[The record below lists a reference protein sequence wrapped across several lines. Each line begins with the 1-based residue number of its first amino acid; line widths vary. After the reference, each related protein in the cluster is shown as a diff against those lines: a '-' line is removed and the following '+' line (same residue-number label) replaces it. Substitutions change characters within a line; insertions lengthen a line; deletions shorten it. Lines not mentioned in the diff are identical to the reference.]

1 MNAAIQPGNNWGL
14 GHVSRKSRKPLGP
27 EKPFA
32 NLRLAHSMKLVFSYF
47 AKPINITKTS
57 KVRASRRICFE
68 DTTRIMSPEM
78 CPKSFRT
85 FKKGDLDLLVSL
97 IISCATAQPWA
108 RDQYSGKPHQ

>member
-1 MNAAIQPGNNWGL
+1 MNAAIQPGNNLGL
-14 GHVSRKSRKPLGP
+14 GHVSRKSRKLFGP
-27 EKPFA
+27 EKPFV
-32 NLRLAHSMKLVFSYF
+32 NLRVAYSMKLVFSYF
-47 AKPINITKTS
+47 AKRINITKTL

-85 FKKGDLDLLVSL
+85 FKKGAPDWLVPL